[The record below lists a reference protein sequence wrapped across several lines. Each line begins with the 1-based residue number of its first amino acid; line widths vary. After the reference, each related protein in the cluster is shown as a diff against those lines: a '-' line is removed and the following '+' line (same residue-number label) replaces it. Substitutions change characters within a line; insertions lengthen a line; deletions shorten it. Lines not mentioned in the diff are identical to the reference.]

1 MKLANKEA
9 LDVVVAAIQSK
20 SIELSGPGSSV
31 SVSVLRANLD
41 AVYLLNL
48 MDRLTGSTPLD
59 SE

>member
-48 MDRLTGSTPLD
+48 MNRLTGSTPLD